1 MSSRDILTIT
11 FSLSDEP
18 HTLEYGK
25 GMTGREKKDVKTIT
39 YKIIDLDT
47 KNETTGK
54 LDDDGSKSLNEFTQK
69 LTSSIKTF
77 RALLPPSV
85 NLYYDEKVVN
95 ELSEHHQHF
104 MDGRSVANKLVE
116 KGDTE
121 TEGRNKIEYGPLIEK
136 GMSDN
141 TSKNE
146 LLKLYTDNLSKTPTE
161 EDIKK
166 QVTELVEKNEIVN
179 TGVKTVANTVLNTFG
194 RKGGAIQDAL
204 SLNAPNDWH
213 VNYNMKVLKG
223 AAYLGKHT
231 IQKELRMVFLTKDL
245 ILTDGYAILP
255 INSDA
260 ITNGIIRDP
269 DSTTFQ
275 QYVTIWKLSNKDK
288 LKMGVDDA
296 IIQDADRDKYY
307 GPKSQTEYDV
317 AVKKMN
323 SDQIYGGG
331 VYNKTNRK
339 HHGIKK
345 TKRLYHK

>member
-11 FSLSDEP
+11 FSLSDKP

-39 YKIIDLDT
+39 YKISDLDR
-47 KNETTGK
+47 KKAKIGELN
-54 LDDDGSKSLNEFTQK
+54 DDGSKSLNEFTQK

-85 NLYYDEKVVN
+85 TSYYDEKVVN
-95 ELSEHHQHF
+95 ELIEHQQHF
-104 MDGRSVANKLVE
+104 MDGKSVANKLME

-121 TEGRNKIEYGPLIEK
+121 TEGDNIEYDPLIK
-136 GMSDN
+136 SMTDA

-146 LLKLYTDNLSKTPTE
+146 LLKLYTDNLPNTPTE

-179 TGVKTVANTVLNTFG
+179 TGVNAVANAVG
-194 RKGGAIQDAL
+194 MKGGAIQDAL
-204 SLNAPNDWH
+204 QGAISLNAPNDWH
-213 VNYNMKVLKG
+213 VNYNMKVLEG

-231 IQKELRMVFLTKDL
+231 IQKESRMVFLTKDL

-269 DSTTFQ
+269 DTTMFQ
-275 QYVTIWKLSNKDK
+275 QYGTIWKLSNKDK
-288 LKMGVDDA
+288 LNLGVNDV

-317 AVKKMN
+317 AVKKMR
-323 SDQIYGGG
+323 SEQIYGGG